1 MPDKLDAYRRKRSAD
16 RTAEPVP
23 AGGPLP
29 QGNDDTFVIQEHHAR
44 RLHWDF
50 RLEREGVLVSWA
62 LPKGLPEDP
71 KKNHLAV
78 HTEDHPL
85 EYADFAGE
93 IAKGEY
99 GGGTVEIWDRGTY
112 ECEKWTDREV
122 KVVLHGTNG
131 DRSQGRFVLIRTG
144 ENWLIHRMEYSPDEA
159 GSGESATKAGA
170 TKPGATKAGATKA
183 ASEKSTGKKT
193 TAKKTS
199 AKRPSSASTSGSE
212 PLPELVRPML
222 ATLGELPPAR
232 DDEKFGYEMKWDG
245 LRAVAYADGTKVRLK
260 TRNDLDVTGT
270 YPELA
275 DLQESLGSLPAVL
288 DGEIVAF
295 DAKTGRISFAAL
307 QQRMHVRDAAQVR
320 RLREQS
326 PVTYLIFDLLHLD
339 GRSTVDLTYEQRRE
353 LLESLELRGPH
364 WDTPPYTRGG
374 GQELMAA
381 SKEQALEGVL
391 AKRLTSRY
399 EPGRRSRDWI
409 KVKHARTQEVV
420 IGGWQP
426 GKGRRE
432 GTIGSL
438 LLGVPGPDGLEYVG
452 QVGTGFTDE
461 MLADLAD
468 RTRRIARRTSPFA
481 GTMPAKDSRDAHWV
495 TPKLVG
501 EVRFAEWTRDGR
513 LRHPAWRG
521 LRPDKAP
528 DDVVRES

>member
-1 MPDKLDAYRRKRSAD
+1 MDAYRSKRSAD

-23 AGGPLP
+23 AEGPLP
-29 QGNDDTFVIQEHHAR
+29 EGNDDTFVIQEHHAR

-50 RLEREGVLVSWA
+50 RLERDGVLVSWA
-62 LPKGLPEDP
+62 LPKGLPDDP

-122 KVVLHGTNG
+122 KVVLHGTHG

-144 ENWLIHRMEYSPDEA
+144 ENWLIHRMDYSPDENA
-159 GSGESATKAGA
+159 DPDSKAAPAKKSTKKTATK
-170 TKPGATKAGATKA
+170 KA
-183 ASEKSTGKKT
+183 S
-193 TAKKTS
+193 AKKQSPASSTSTPGRKATS
-199 AKRPSSASTSGSE
+199 ANTSGAE
-212 PLPELVRPML
+212 PLPELIRPML
-222 ATLGELPPAR
+222 ATLGELPPSR

-275 DLQESLGSLPAVL
+275 ELQESLGSLPAVL

-320 RLREQS
+320 RLRDQS

-339 GRSTVDLTYEQRRE
+339 GRSTVGLTYEQRRE

-364 WDTPPYTRGG
+364 WDTPPYTGG
-374 GQELMAA
+374 GGRKLMAE
-381 SKEQALEGVL
+381 SKKQALEGVV

-399 EPGRRSRDWI
+399 EPGRRSRDWV
-409 KVKHARTQEVV
+409 KVKHSRTQEVV
-420 IGGWQP
+420 VGGWQP
-426 GKGRRE
+426 GQGRRA

-468 RTRRIARRTSPFA
+468 RTRRIERRTSPFA
-481 GTMPAKDSRDAHWV
+481 GTMPAKDSRDARWV

-528 DDVVRES
+528 SDVVRES